1 MCRFLL
7 LILMFSGFFFI
18 FIFTV
23 HILLFDK
30 IDNLFLKPWKYLSW
44 QNSFKNLY
52 RIQLHLYKSVLVND
66 LNFSLALQKVLLK
79 SNSISLIAIR
89 EVTQLDILKIVPGCD
104 GRVYLDFS
112 ERFDLSQYLKDN
124 LSNWFPTTLRSLL
137 ITKKDGTSFFVIVST
152 ISDRCWQTI
161 LKYSVVPVYEA
172 LFSFRNFGFRGY
184 NNIFDLQT
192 LLISN
197 LSYQSFG
204 SQKRMIFFDLKHCCD
219 SLDVLI
225 LLRKLFL
232 PRNIKLGLFRL
243 FKLGFIPQ
251 FYEISN
257 TLNFSSVLTN
267 ICFLDVDFIHTSLRF
282 GYNLVFLLKPL
293 DNEVGIVKCLKT
305 VLRKSGLN
313 FNFAVKFLSSALGF
327 QYLDWNFSLSSDFV
341 VICTPS
347 YYNYQ
352 SFLRRIK
359 RVVNNSN
366 YSSTIKSVK
375 LFPIVRD
382 WYYYNRFANSQSLRL
397 SLFFVKKRAFKIFNM
412 ESKQDRYSTKF
423 LINKCFAN
431 NFLYSF
437 NYGEFLQDD
446 FIKRHVF
453 FCFDYFC
460 PSRSYVKINFF
471 KDKILGSYC
480 CIHCGLYN

>member
-1 MCRFLL
+1 M
-7 LILMFSGFFFI
+7 FFFV
-18 FIFTV
+18 FIF
-23 HILLFDK
+23 LERLSLFVK
-30 IDNLFLKPWKYLSW
+30 IDNLFLKSWKYLSW
-44 QNSFKNLY
+44 QDSFKNLY
-52 RIQLHLYKSVLVND
+52 RIQLCLYKSLLVD
-66 LNFSLALQKVLLK
+66 DINFSLALQKVLLK

-89 EVTQLDILKIVPGCD
+89 EVTQLDILKTVPGCD
-104 GRVYLDFS
+104 GRIYLDFS
-112 ERFDLSQYLKDN
+112 EKFDLNNYLKNN
-124 LSNWFPTTLRSLL
+124 LSNWFPTTVRNLL

-152 ISDRCWQTI
+152 ISDRCWQAM
-161 LKYSVVPVYEA
+161 LKYSLVPVYEA
-172 LFSFRNFGFRGY
+172 LFSFRNFGFRTF

-204 SQKRMIFFDLKHCCD
+204 TQKRLISFDLKHCCD
-219 SLDVLI
+219 NITVLK

-232 PRNIKLGLFRL
+232 PRNVKLGLFRF

-257 TLNFSSVLTN
+257 ILNFSSVLTN
-267 ICFLDVDFIHTSLRF
+267 ICFLDVDFIHNSLRF
-282 GYNLVFLLKPL
+282 GYNLLFFLKPL

-313 FNFAVKFLSSALGF
+313 FNYTVKFLSSVSGF
-327 QYLDWNFSLSSDFV
+327 QYLDWNFSLSYDFA

-347 YYNYQ
+347 FDNYQ

-375 LFPIVRD
+375 LFPIIRD
-382 WYYYNRFANSQSLRL
+382 WHYYNRFVNSQSLRF
-397 SLFFVKKRAFKIFNM
+397 SLFFVKRRAFKIFNL

-423 LINKCFAN
+423 LINKCFASN
-431 NFLYSF
+431 SNYSYMY
-437 NYGEFLQDD
+437 NKSVQDD

-453 FCFDYFC
+453 FCFDYF
-460 PSRSYVKINFF
+460 SQSQSYLKVNFISEKIV
-471 KDKILGSYC
+471 GSC
-480 CIHCGLYN
+480 SCMCIHCGLYKPLNYFFQ